1 MKMKS
6 YSREIT
12 ILTSKET
19 EIINITDTVK
29 SFVKES
35 GINNGIVYIMSMH
48 TTTGITVNEGLPD
61 IEQDICDF
69 LQKIVPDNQPYRHAR
84 YLHSDGQ
91 MAINAPSH
99 IRSALLGFEVY
110 FPIEEGRIHCG
121 GRQTIYF
128 VELDGP
134 VERKFFLKAMGE

>member
-1 MKMKS
+1 MKT
-6 YSREIT
+6 YSKEIT
-12 ILTSKET
+12 LLTNQET
-19 EIINITDTVK
+19 EIINITDTVRQ
-29 SFVKES
+29 FVQES
-35 GINNGIVYIMSMH
+35 GINSGIVFVISMH

-61 IEQDICDF
+61 IEQDVCDF
-69 LQKIVPDNQPYRHAR
+69 ITRLVPEDHPYKHAR

-110 FPIEEGRIHCG
+110 FPIENGRIHCG
-121 GRQTIYF
+121 SRQTIYF

-134 VERKFFLKAMGE
+134 VERKYFLKILGE

>member
-1 MKMKS
+1 MKI
-6 YSREIT
+6 YSKEIT
-12 ILTSKET
+12 LLTSRET
-19 EIINITDTVK
+19 EIINITDSVK
-29 SFVKES
+29 QFVNES
-35 GINNGIVYIMSMH
+35 GVNSGIIFVMSMH

-61 IEQDICDF
+61 IEQDIRDF
-69 LQKIVPDNQPYRHAR
+69 LLRIVPDDYPYKHAR

-99 IRSALLGFEVY
+99 IRGSLLGFEVY
-110 FPIEEGRIHCG
+110 FPIENGKMHCG

-134 VERKFFLKAMGE
+134 VERRYFLKIIGE

>member
-1 MKMKS
+1 MKTFSK
-6 YSREIT
+6 EIT
-12 ILTSKET
+12 LLTNHET
-19 EIINITDTVK
+19 EIINITDTVNQ
-29 SFVKES
+29 FVNECNINS
-35 GINNGIVYIMSMH
+35 GIIFVMSIH

-61 IEQDICDF
+61 IEQDIRDF
-69 LQKIVPDNQPYRHAR
+69 LLKIVPDDHPYKHAR

-110 FPIEEGRIHCG
+110 FPIEGGEIHCG

-134 VERKFFLKAMGE
+134 VERKYFLKIMGE

>member
-1 MKMKS
+1 MKT
-6 YSREIT
+6 YSKEVM
-12 ILTSKET
+12 ILTNYET

-29 SFVKES
+29 GFVEECGIKS
-35 GINNGIVYIMSMH
+35 GMVFVISMH

-69 LQKIVPDNQPYRHAR
+69 LKNIVSDGVAYKHAR

-110 FPIEEGRIHCG
+110 FPIEEGKIHRG

-134 VERKFFLKAMGE
+134 VERKYFLKAMGE